1 MNRIINR
8 AREKE
13 ESSLH
18 DVRWLKSRC
27 TYPVLLNF
35 AKFNWREE
43 NGQDA
48 RAEMQGIRD
57 GLVLGMRIHDDDES
71 QNVDAPGRGK

>member
-1 MNRIINR
+1 M
-8 AREKE
+8 
-13 ESSLH
+13 
-18 DVRWLKSRC
+18 
-27 TYPVLLNF
+27 LLNF

-48 RAEMQGIRD
+48 KAEMQGIRD